1 MDRDMAQARRPLRQA
16 GMDANRAQ
24 ALPHHRGAQP
34 GPQDQLCVVRGAG
47 RLDGPHPARNRRSAT
62 DGRGIRA
69 PGDRPLLQ
77 GMHGSHPAPR
87 PEPHDTGLP
96 VRGLVARPLGR
107 GREVLRRGLVQQ
119 LSPDRRGPGRAAGSG
134 GVLPG
139 DLRAGAEAALP
150 HGMELPGAGQR
161 PALRAR
167 RRDARGHADAEGP
180 VLPLLPEHV
189 VQPAVLRR
197 FGLLHVRGRAGARN
211 QQHVPRVQQLRP
223 RQRARR
229 ALARADGHG
238 RRTQSPGVRAAPG
251 RQAGGRLRAG
261 RQAGL
266 APSADACQ
274 KRLFDEIKRVRPL
287 LPKVRVDYSRE
298 PLRGRAHSRHARWG
312 H

>member
-1 MDRDMAQARRPLRQA
+1 MSFSGSAGSATGRMSSAHGPRHGASPPTTPPGGHGCESCASTAPPSRRSTGPSRPTMRRSRSWPARRTP
-16 GMDANRAQ
+16 
-24 ALPHHRGAQP
+24 P
-34 GPQDQLCVVRGAG
+34 GPKQTKR
-47 RLDGPHPARNRRSAT
+47 
-62 DGRGIRA
+62 
-69 PGDRPLLQ
+69 DRWP
-77 GMHGSHPAPR
+77 
-87 PEPHDTGLP
+87 
-96 VRGLVARPLGR
+96 LVARPLGR